1 MKKIFKTVMVFSLVF
16 FTACDD
22 YIEVEPIGPDA
33 DNYFNNEQ
41 EYESALIGAYDML
54 QSSFWN
60 VLLGVAASD
69 DYAAGGD
76 SFNYD
81 QPTIQNVNQMIHTPS
96 DNNQLRDIW
105 NLMYA
110 GLNRA
115 NYLLEFKDKT
125 DFSGREQII
134 AQAYFLRAYYA
145 FELAKHFGDIPLK
158 VETRG
163 GVNRIVDQ
171 RIIIGEQYDINRVG
185 SISSVY
191 SLIEEDLKEAIPN
204 LPVVQSDVYK
214 VTKGAAQALLGKVYL
229 YHGTFD
235 DDKFADAA
243 SAFSDVI
250 GSPQYS
256 LKTGDDYLN
265 LFETSAENGSESVF
279 EIQYTGV
286 EPAGWN
292 CIICSEG
299 SYFPKF
305 CGPRSPYDNS
315 EFVTGWGFCLP
326 SQELY
331 DLYDEDDARR
341 DVTIYDLRDQQD
353 SYSQG
358 RDDTGLFNKKYIPRK
373 ADDRAGSDP
382 LNFANNYRS
391 IRYADV
397 LLMAAEADAQ
407 SGGANAETYLNQVR
421 ARAYGDNSHD
431 YTAAEGD
438 ILEAIYSERRKE
450 LAGEGHRFFDLVRTG
465 QAAAAIPGFIA
476 NKNEVFPIPLVE
488 LELANAVGR
497 WGQNQGY

>member
-171 RIIIGEQYDINRVG
+171 RTIIGEQYDINRVG

-407 SGGANAETYLNQVR
+407 SEGANAETYLNQVR

>member
-1 MKKIFKTVMVFSLVF
+1 MVFSLVF

-185 SISSVY
+185 SISAVY
-191 SLIEEDLKEAIPN
+191 SLIEEDLKEAISN

-250 GSPQYS
+250 GSSQYS

-465 QAAAAIPGFIA
+465 QAAAAIPGFTA
-476 NKNEVFPIPLVE
+476 NKNEVFPIPLIE
-488 LELANAVGR
+488 LELANAVER